1 MIKHILS
8 KIPMNMKIT
17 LTCVLGLIVCGALFY
32 PLIPILLNY
41 PPNSINNAFQIR
53 VNSFYYTTQYL
64 TVISFMILTFIIFL
78 PILLKRV
85 NTFDKL
91 NYSNLENNKNLS
103 NIIKLC
109 FNFPILLLF
118 LVLILPTIL
127 VLIVLVLLKQELFFS
142 LKITFIIFSMA
153 SLLSLLIYSFTKFL
167 FEDIIKKTFIILS
180 KETIHTKKK
189 KTQTKNLIKNKKK
202 KIKITHKLYGIR
214 INTRNKLLVQLFTLL
229 LFTIIF
235 SFLILYSEVT
245 KLKGDSLYSSYKQ
258 SLDNIINNKNYSS
271 IEELKTNLS
280 NIPLKSNNDS
290 IFIIK
295 ANGDLYYS
303 KDTLSDFF
311 TSYLFEFESIS
322 NGRTYDYYGTPI
334 QGAFSRITIQDT
346 EWIVGIKFSVFTDDI
361 IKSILPLYLIVI
373 LVNIFFITTIATN
386 YRNELK
392 VLANSLSKISKNNT
406 KYLSSRLY
414 VFSNDEIGDLTIA
427 FNEIQEL
434 TQNHIKQIHD
444 NQDTLMEKER
454 LASLG
459 QLIGGIAHNL
469 KTPIMSISG
478 ATEGLSD
485 LIKEYDSC
493 IEDPE
498 VNFQD
503 HHEIA
508 SDMFKWI
515 EKIRNY
521 TEYMSD
527 VITAVKG
534 QAVALSEE
542 NKISFSLTELI
553 KRVDILMKHE
563 LKNALIYL
571 KVKMKTDEH
580 QILNGDVNAL
590 VQIINNMISNSIQ
603 AYNGKPNQ
611 DIDMTLE
618 TKDNQLIISITDYA
632 SGMPENVKEKLFKE
646 MVTTKGK
653 NGTGL
658 GLYMSYSTIKAHFNG
673 TITVESEEGKG
684 TTFSIVLP
692 LSNKD

>member
-167 FEDIIKKTFIILS
+167 FEDII
-180 KETIHTKKK
+180 
-189 KTQTKNLIKNKKK
+189 K